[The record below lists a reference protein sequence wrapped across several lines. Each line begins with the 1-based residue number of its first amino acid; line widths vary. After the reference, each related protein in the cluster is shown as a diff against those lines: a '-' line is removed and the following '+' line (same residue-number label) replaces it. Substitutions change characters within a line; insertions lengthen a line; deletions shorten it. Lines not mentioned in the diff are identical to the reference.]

1 MKRNRNQIDES
12 KDKKGIKLSKSS
24 VDDTRH
30 ADTEIIP
37 DNIDNSEDDDNNT
50 NMHVNDNEK
59 RKIIVILDKASL
71 ETVKTKKG
79 EFQLMNCDDH
89 LSVMRKHSKNPEDYR
104 PDIIHQELMAVLDS
118 PLNKAG
124 LVKVYIHT
132 DKNVLIEI
140 NPATRIPRTFKRF
153 SGLMVQLLHKLKIR
167 SADGKDVLLKV
178 IKNPIS
184 RHLPAGAV
192 CYGFSQKGVLHKPS
206 HFANKLPENGP
217 IVLILGAMA
226 TGSINNNDHPYMQEV
241 ISISQYPLSGVV
253 AINRVLGAIEN
264 YLGVI

>member
-1 MKRNRNQIDES
+1 MKRNNKDIDGS
-12 KDKKGIKLSKSS
+12 KDSKGGKRSKNSI
-24 VDDTRH
+24 DDNDEKITN
-30 ADTEIIP
+30 EYIE
-37 DNIDNSEDDDNNT
+37 NSDDDNDTNT
-50 NMHVNDNEK
+50 QGNNNEK

-71 ETVKTKKG
+71 ETTKTKKG
-79 EFQLMNCDDH
+79 EFQLLNCDDH
-89 LSVMRKHSKNPEDYR
+89 LSIMRKHSKNPEDYR

-124 LVKVYIHT
+124 LLKVYVHT

-206 HFANKLPENGP
+206 HFANKLPDNGP
-217 IVLILGAMA
+217 IVLVLGAMA
-226 TGSINNNDHPYMQEV
+226 TGSINNVDHPYMQEL

-264 YLGVI
+264 YLGIL